1 MSVDLS
7 EVELGFVVSLGAL
20 REALRSL
27 NVNGRR
33 WWISGDPQDATELGY
48 ITLAHGCEGC
58 VDRLN
63 ILYFRIPVVGN

>member
-1 MSVDLS
+1 
-7 EVELGFVVSLGAL
+7 
-20 REALRSL
+20 L

-48 ITLAHGCEGC
+48 ITLEHGCEGC